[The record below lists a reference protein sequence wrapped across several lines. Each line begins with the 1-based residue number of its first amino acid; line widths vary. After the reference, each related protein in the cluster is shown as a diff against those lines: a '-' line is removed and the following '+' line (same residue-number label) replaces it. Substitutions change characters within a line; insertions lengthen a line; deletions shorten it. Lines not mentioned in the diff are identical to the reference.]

1 MGDSTERAPRKG
13 TRRRKKQEE
22 REENSKRRLQEL
34 TREDCYISHITKL
47 RRNQTRTPVILLNR
61 YTANHSHN
69 APERP

>member
-34 TREDCYISHITKL
+34 TRENSRKY
-47 RRNQTRTPVILLNR
+47 RR
-61 YTANHSHN
+61 
-69 APERP
+69 